1 MKRAAAFL
9 AALLLA
15 PSTSF
20 AVSSPFGI
28 ATPDGGGAL
37 GWAGPFRGF
46 FVWIAAEQ
54 SSFYRSLTGALSE
67 LSQSSHAAW
76 FLIGLSFAY
85 GVFHAVGPGH
95 GKAVIASYLLAT
107 GDTLKRGIAI
117 SFASGFVQG
126 LTAIVVVGIGTILLK
141 VTAVTMTRATD
152 ALEIASFAMIALC
165 GVWLLW
171 SKTVGRH
178 EHGGGST
185 AGAGTHVHDASCA
198 IHGHGR
204 LGLDRSGIGQRDMT
218 AAPAR
223 FSAATLGQPRLAY
236 SGFSATSATTSVDL
250 SCDCGHAH
258 IPDPATL
265 TMPLTF
271 RSGLAAIFAV
281 GIRPCSGAVIVLV
294 FALAQ
299 QLWWAGILSVLAMSL
314 GTGATVSALAIL
326 AVKAKD
332 IAVRFTGN
340 GRSVL
345 ANRVLRGFEL
355 AAAGGILLFGL
366 AMLGGAL
373 ASG

>member
-1 MKRAAAFL
+1 MKRL
-9 AALLLA
+9 ALLPALLLA
-15 PSTSF
+15 PSMAF

-28 ATPDGGGAL
+28 ATPDGSGAI

-54 SSFYRSLTGALSE
+54 SRFYHALTDALTN

-107 GDTLKRGIAI
+107 GDTLKRGVAI
-117 SFASGFVQG
+117 SFASAFVQA
-126 LTAIVVVGIGTILLK
+126 LTAIVVVGIGTIVLR

-171 SKTVGRH
+171 SKTMGRH
-178 EHGGGST
+178 EHGT
-185 AGAGTHVHDASCA
+185 ADGEPHVHDASCA
-198 IHGHGR
+198 IHGHDR
-204 LGLDRSGIGQRDMT
+204 LGRRPVGPT
-218 AAPAR
+218 ATAFNGAPFAV
-223 FSAATLGQPRLAY
+223 ADLGGQPRLAY
-236 SGFSATSATTSVDL
+236 GRFSASAASAVGVADF

-265 TMPLTF
+265 TTPLTLKT
-271 RSGLAAIFAV
+271 GLAAVLAV
-281 GIRPCSGAVIVLV
+281 GIRPCSGAIIVLV
-294 FALAQ
+294 FALSQ
-299 QLWWAGILSVLAMSL
+299 QLWWSGILSVLAMSL
-314 GTGATVSALAIL
+314 GTGLTVAALATL

-332 IAVRFTGN
+332 IAIRFTGD
-340 GRSVL
+340 GRSATAV
-345 ANRVLRGFEL
+345 RVVRAFEI
-355 AAAGGILLFGL
+355 AAAAGILLFGL

-373 ASG
+373 AGV

>member
-1 MKRAAAFL
+1 MKRAATLIGALMAPTMAF
-9 AALLLA
+9 AA
-15 PSTSF
+15 P
-20 AVSSPFGI
+20 SPFGI
-28 ATPDGGGAL
+28 ATPDGGGAV

-54 SSFYRSLTGALSE
+54 SSFYRALTGALSE

-126 LTAIVVVGIGTILLK
+126 LTAIIVVGIGTILLK

-152 ALEIASFAMIALC
+152 ALEIASYAMIALC

-171 SKTVGRH
+171 SKTIGQH
-178 EHGGGST
+178 DHGGSISAAVGP
-185 AGAGTHVHDASCA
+185 HVHDASCA
-198 IHGHGR
+198 IHGHNR
-204 LGLDRSGIGQRDMT
+204 LGFDRRRFGQQELAVTPSRFGST
-218 AAPAR
+218 A
-223 FSAATLGQPRLAY
+223 LGQPRLAY
-236 SGFSATSATTSVDL
+236 GGFSAKAATASVDL

-265 TMPLTF
+265 TAPLTL
-271 RSGLAAIFAV
+271 RSGIAAILAV

-314 GTGATVSALAIL
+314 GTGATVAALATL

-332 IAVRFTGN
+332 IAVRFTGD

-345 ANRVLRGFEL
+345 ANRILRGFEL
-355 AAAGGILLFGL
+355 AAAAGILLFGL